1 MPNVFESDLLTGLQ
15 ERSQAASASAIAEAE
30 FVPPEEPIPQ
40 PEPVPYEPP
49 ATGTAGA
56 EFVPPGQPIP
66 QGIQGGYGV
75 ADGDSVSGGGYG
87 VADGE
92 SATGTATASREV
104 GDLRASNAGAE
115 QARAQAGVEGENIS
129 PITGPVGGAFTGT
142 VLSEARTRPE
152 GYEPEDTS
160 DLPYRGKA
168 LTFVLPQYRSG
179 AIPQVTDDLPASFRA
194 TNAIKRIRQF
204 GLPTELFAIAQTY
217 FDPESGPG
225 FYDPSRNAVAIGRVG
240 TENTPYGQM
249 VPIHEMLHAFEF
261 NLTSEERA
269 RLEAILAKYPL
280 PSGTPAE
287 HHPTAGKDIYCGTGL
302 PSYFDCIFA
311 DYVAN
316 GDFNAA
322 PPSVPPEITRFIQEM
337 APIVAQRLKD
347 QGKGQ
352 AQRAGDEQAQA
363 TAGAASEREQNR
375 QRITELAA
383 MPETQDTSTPEWRE
397 LRDLVRDER
406 VRAFQDASFDQFAE
420 AVYRQLLDKD
430 PEGATRA
437 QAQRIK
443 QARIDAAGGDVD
455 R

>member
-15 ERSQAASASAIAEAE
+15 ERAGAASASAIAEAE

-49 ATGTAGA
+49 VTGTARA

-75 ADGDSVSGGGYG
+75 ADGDAPSGGGYG

-104 GDLRASNAGAE
+104 GDLRASTAGAE

-129 PITGPVGGAFTGT
+129 PI
-142 VLSEARTRPE
+142 SRTRPA
-152 GYEPEDTS
+152 GYEAEDTS
-160 DLPYRGKA
+160 DRLYRG
-168 LTFVLPQYRSG
+168 TSPPFVLPQNRSG

-249 VPIHEMLHAFEF
+249 VPIHETLHAFEF
-261 NLTSEERA
+261 NLTPEERA

-287 HHPTAGKDIYCGTGL
+287 HHPTGGKDIYGVTGL
-302 PSYFDCIFA
+302 PSFFHYIFA
-311 DYVAN
+311 DYLDN
-316 GDFNAA
+316 GDFNAP

-352 AQRAGDEQAQA
+352 AQR
-363 TAGAASEREQNR
+363 
-375 QRITELAA
+375 
-383 MPETQDTSTPEWRE
+383 P
-397 LRDLVRDER
+397 
-406 VRAFQDASFDQFAE
+406 
-420 AVYRQLLDKD
+420 
-430 PEGATRA
+430 A
-437 QAQRIK
+437 QAQLA
-443 QARIDAAGGDVD
+443 QPANAGARSEERRVGKESRSRWAAHH
-455 R
+455 